1 MACNLPLYRDRLSL
15 KHLSDKK
22 GGDASMLKLVD
33 TLRRENAGKVNQ

>member
-1 MACNLPLYRDRLSL
+1 MPCNKPLQEVSL
-15 KHLSDKK
+15 KHLSNK